1 MKELSKFI
9 LYALVGVLLCLNV
22 YQCHRGKQS
31 LSLGVYT
38 DTLTVYDTIP
48 YYKPVPRDSVVLRF
62 ITEKLPASEPK
73 MPETVPNLQ
82 DSVQNFGKTVPED
95 SVTVQIPITQ
105 KRYETDTYRAYV
117 SGYRPTLDSLFIAQP
132 RQVVQIKQKPKR
144 WSVGIQAGY
153 GVTLTQTP
161 QFAPYIGIGVSYSLF
176 SF

>member
-1 MKELSKFI
+1 MKELSKFL

-22 YQCHRGKQS
+22 YQCHRCEQS
-31 LSLGVYT
+31 PTSGVYT
-38 DTLTVYDTIP
+38 DTLTVFDTIP
-48 YYKPVPRDSVVLRF
+48 YYKPVPRDSVVIRY
-62 ITEKLPASEPK
+62 ITEKLPV
-73 MPETVPNLQ
+73 TVPKTPESVPNSQ
-82 DSVQNFGKTVPED
+82 DSVENFGKTVPED

-117 SGYRPTLDSLFIAQP
+117 SGYRPTLDSLFITQP
-132 RQVVQIKQKPKR
+132 TKVVSVREKPKR
-144 WSVGIQAGY
+144 WSVSIQAGY